1 MTNKMRD
8 AINSVMANYDLSEPD
23 VLRLLAAGAEEKR
36 KQASIDFNGAAERKM
51 KFVRDHALD
60 WLEFMEEISKGA

>member
-23 VLRLLAAGAEEKR
+23 VLRLLAKGADREREV
-36 KQASIDFNGAAERKM
+36 ATIDFNGETERKM

-60 WLEFMEEISKGA
+60 WVEFMEGGDC

>member
-23 VLRLLAAGAEEKR
+23 VLRLLAAGAEAKR
-36 KQASIDFNGAAERKM
+36 DAAWIDFEDLDTERKM

-60 WLEFMEEISKGA
+60 WVEFMEGGDC

>member
-23 VLRLLAAGAEEKR
+23 VLRLLAAGADEMRKKALIDWEEP
-36 KQASIDFNGAAERKM
+36 SVERKM

-60 WLEFMEEISKGA
+60 WVEFMEGGDC

>member
-8 AINSVMANYDLSEPD
+8 AINSVMANYDLSESD
-23 VLRLLAAGAEEKR
+23 LLRLIAAGADHVR
-36 KQASIDFNGAAERKM
+36 QRALIDFDNAAERKM

-60 WLEFMEEISKGA
+60 WVEFMEGSDC

>member
-8 AINSVMANYDLSEPD
+8 AINSVMDNYDLSETD

-36 KQASIDFNGAAERKM
+36 KQALIDLVAPTERKM
-51 KFVRDHALD
+51 KFVRDHAID
-60 WLEFMEEISKGA
+60 WVDFMEGHNDN

>member
-23 VLRLLAAGAEEKR
+23 VLRLLAAGANEKR
-36 KQASIDFNGAAERKM
+36 KKALIDGDNDALGRKM
-51 KFVRDHALD
+51 VFVRDHALD
-60 WLEFMEEISKGA
+60 WVELMEGVINT

>member
-23 VLRLLAAGAEEKR
+23 VLRLLAAGANCKYAA
-36 KQASIDFNGAAERKM
+36 ASIDFDGETERKM
-51 KFVRDHALD
+51 EFVRDHALD
-60 WLEFMEEISKGA
+60 WIEFMEGGDC

>member
-8 AINSVMANYDLSEPD
+8 AINSVMAIYALSEPD
-23 VLRLLAAGAEEKR
+23 VLRLLAAGANCGY
-36 KQASIDFNGAAERKM
+36 AALIDFDGEAARKM

-60 WLEFMEEISKGA
+60 WIEIMEGGDC

>member
-23 VLRLLAAGAEEKR
+23 VLRLLAAGANCEYAA
-36 KQASIDFNGAAERKM
+36 ASIDFDGETERKM

-60 WLEFMEEISKGA
+60 WIEFMEGGDC

>member
-8 AINSVMANYDLSEPD
+8 AINSVMVNYDLSEPN
-23 VLRLLAAGAEEKR
+23 VLRLLAAGAEAKR
-36 KQASIDFNGAAERKM
+36 NQAMIDFNGETERKM

-60 WLEFMEEISKGA
+60 WIELMEGGRC